1 MIRHIADANSGHSP
15 SSYLSGFFAC
25 AVVFAG
31 AVSSRGGQQVGH
43 SNRSTAITNP
53 FVFAQAAVHQ
63 CLWNRCSRAKVP
75 RHFTGSNSHVLSIIE
90 AAGWPIWLIIVT
102 SVVALAIIGERFW
115 SLRTSLV
122 APREVLPTTI
132 REYQAK
138 GVTQDLINRLQRG
151 PLIGRIFAAAL
162 MNERSPREV
171 IKDSVQDAGRAVG
184 LELERF
190 LNTLGTIATI
200 STLLGLFGTIVGMI
214 EIFGSASPSAGA
226 NPAQLAHGISV
237 ALYNT
242 LFGIGVAIP
251 AVIFYRHFRNKVDT
265 MIVDMESQAIKLIEI
280 IHGERRA

>member
-1 MIRHIADANSGHSP
+1 M
-15 SSYLSGFFAC
+15 
-25 AVVFAG
+25 
-31 AVSSRGGQQVGH
+31 
-43 SNRSTAITNP
+43 
-53 FVFAQAAVHQ
+53 
-63 CLWNRCSRAKVP
+63 
-75 RHFTGSNSHVLSIIE
+75 LSIIE

-102 SVVALAIIGERFW
+102 SVVTLAIIGERFW
-115 SLRTSLV
+115 SLRAGVV
-122 APREVLPTTI
+122 APRDVLPATI

-138 GVTQDLINRLQRG
+138 GVSQDLINRLQRG

-162 MNERSPREV
+162 INEKSPREV
-171 IKDSVQDAGRAVG
+171 IRDAVEDAGRAVG

-214 EIFGSASPSAGA
+214 EIFGSQNPAGGG

-242 LFGIGVAIP
+242 LFGIGIAIP
-251 AVIFYRHFRNKVDT
+251 AVIFYRHFRNKVD
-265 MIVDMESQAIKLIEI
+265 ILVIDMESQAIKLIEI

>member
-1 MIRHIADANSGHSP
+1 M
-15 SSYLSGFFAC
+15 
-25 AVVFAG
+25 
-31 AVSSRGGQQVGH
+31 
-43 SNRSTAITNP
+43 
-53 FVFAQAAVHQ
+53 
-63 CLWNRCSRAKVP
+63 
-75 RHFTGSNSHVLSIIE
+75 LSIIE
-90 AAGWPIWLIIVT
+90 AAGWPIWFIIFT
-102 SVVALAIIGERFW
+102 SVITLAIIAERFW

-122 APREVLPTTI
+122 APREVLPNTI

-162 MNERSPREV
+162 VNERSSREV
-171 IKDSVQDAGRAVG
+171 IKDAVEDAGRAVG

-214 EIFGSASPSAGA
+214 EIFGSASPTSAG
-226 NPAQLAHGISV
+226 NPAVLAHGISV

-242 LFGIGVAIP
+242 LFGIGIAIP
-251 AVIFYRHFRNKVDT
+251 AVIFYRHFRNKVDV
-265 MIVDMESQAIKLIEI
+265 MVIDMESQAIKLVEI

>member
-1 MIRHIADANSGHSP
+1 M
-15 SSYLSGFFAC
+15 
-25 AVVFAG
+25 
-31 AVSSRGGQQVGH
+31 
-43 SNRSTAITNP
+43 
-53 FVFAQAAVHQ
+53 
-63 CLWNRCSRAKVP
+63 
-75 RHFTGSNSHVLSIIE
+75 LSIIE
-90 AAGWPIWLIIVT
+90 AAGWPIWFIIIT

-115 SLRTSLV
+115 SLRTSVV
-122 APREVLPTTI
+122 APRDVLPTTI

-162 MNERSPREV
+162 VNEKSSREV
-171 IKDSVQDAGRAVG
+171 IKDSVEDAGRAVG

-190 LNTLGTIATI
+190 LNTLGTISTI

-214 EIFGSASPSAGA
+214 EIFGSQNPTTGGG

-251 AVIFYRHFRNKVDT
+251 AVIFYRHFRNRVDVLV
-265 MIVDMESQAIKLIEI
+265 IEME
-280 IHGERRA
+280 